1 MTSRIPDFEEYMRL
15 AKDLDQKI
23 LVELKPDPLKSPDF
37 IHKFVKVVQDLVMDD
52 MVYYQS
58 LDKQLVID
66 MKQAYPDTI
75 VGYIIGFN
83 IGRLEK
89 LDIVFYSL
97 EASAVSQKAV
107 RTVDSW
113 NKGLFVWTVNDYN
126 GITTYLDMQVTGI
139 ITDNARIALDA
150 RMKSPT
156 FSIVEKIWQLLL

>member
-1 MTSRIPDFEEYMRL
+1 MRL

-23 LVELKPDPLKSPDF
+23 LVELKPDSLKSPDF
-37 IHKFVKVVQDLVMDD
+37 IHKVVKVVQDLEMED

-58 LDKQLVID
+58 LDKQLVLD

-89 LDIVFYSL
+89 LDIDFYSL

-113 NKGLFVWTVNDYN
+113 NKEPLF
-126 GITTYLDMQVTGI
+126 GQLMTTMESLPI
-139 ITDNARIALDA
+139 
-150 RMKSPT
+150 
-156 FSIVEKIWQLLL
+156 